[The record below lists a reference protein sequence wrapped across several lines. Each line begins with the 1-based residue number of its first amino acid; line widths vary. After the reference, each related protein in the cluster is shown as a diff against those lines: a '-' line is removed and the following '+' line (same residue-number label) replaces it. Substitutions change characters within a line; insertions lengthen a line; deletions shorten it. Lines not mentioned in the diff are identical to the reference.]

1 MHVCR
6 ATVYSRTPCEDSVLF
21 SIGILYLLY
30 LQMSKY
36 GSIFCATKDKDSKH
50 SDHIL
55 HRSSNRDERNNSK
68 QLLIYVRVCVFVFNV
83 PQCMYNSVLGFFN
96 QGLFTR
102 FVKTRSKGSTALVTW
117 PAILFYLTRHRKK
130 IIHSFLL

>member
-1 MHVCR
+1 M
-6 ATVYSRTPCEDSVLF
+6 YTPCEDSVLF

-36 GSIFCATKDKDSKH
+36 GSIFCATKDKDSKL

-83 PQCMYNSVLGFFN
+83 PQCTVCTNLSWASS
-96 QGLFTR
+96 T
-102 FVKTRSKGSTALVTW
+102 KG
-117 PAILFYLTRHRKK
+117 P
-130 IIHSFLL
+130 LLDL